1 MHNPDFYE
9 QRFEEAIDIEHSS
22 TNKLDQTV
30 PSDTA
35 KVCGQQEKPLGKNT
49 QNAALRRQFVLYYL
63 KDNALIRNAELCEGL
78 GVSPPTVNRIP
89 WELRED
95 GTLERVR
102 DGKFWAYRLAV
113 NENH

>member
-1 MHNPDFYE
+1 MRSHNSGFYE

-35 KVCGQQEKPLGKNT
+35 KACGQQEKPLGKNT

-63 KDNALIRNAELCEGL
+63 CVSALFSRPQDMRG
-78 GVSPPTVNRIP
+78 NRSYCTFY
-89 WELRED
+89 R
-95 GTLERVR
+95 TYNRV
-102 DGKFWAYRLAV
+102 
-113 NENH
+113 E